1 VTEGISNI
9 EQGMLNNEVDSVPLP
24 FDNAQDR
31 AGMTK
36 AGWGISELLPV
47 LSLVNL
53 KVSWF

>member
-1 VTEGISNI
+1 MTEGISNI